1 MTARRFLT
9 LALLAALTAASPLQ
23 AQDQTQ
29 DAAAAQAAMAA
40 AATPGPV
47 HAFLADK
54 AGAWTVTTTM
64 WPAPGAEPMV
74 STMTSKSEMVLG
86 GRYLKEEFAGEVFG
100 LPFTGIGYTGYDNTT
115 GTITATWIDNMSTAT
130 MVMTG
135 KYAQAGDPL
144 EVAGSWTIHLTG
156 GEVFMRSVSTWQ
168 GHDRGHVDYYAITG
182 GLGEVKTMAMDYQR
196 VK

>member
-1 MTARRFLT
+1 MTARRFLM
-9 LALLAALTAASPLQ
+9 LALLAALAAASPMQ
-23 AQDQTQ
+23 AQDQNQ

-64 WPAPGAEPMV
+64 WPAPGAEPVV
-74 STMTSKSEMVLG
+74 STMTAKSEMVLG

-144 EVAGSWTIHLTG
+144 EVAGRMIDPATG

-168 GHDRGHVDYYAITG
+168 SHDRGHVDYYAVMG
-182 GLGEVKTMAMDYQR
+182 GMGEVKTMAMDYQR

>member
-1 MTARRFLT
+1 MTARRILM
-9 LALLAALTAASPLQ
+9 LALLAALAAASPLP

-54 AGAWTVTTTM
+54 AGEWTVTTTM
-64 WPAPGAEPMV
+64 WPAPGAEPIV
-74 STMTSKSEMVLG
+74 STMTAKSEMVLG

-135 KYAQAGDPL
+135 KYAQAGDPM
-144 EVAGSWTIHLTG
+144 EVAGRMIDPATG

-168 GHDRGHVDYYAITG
+168 GHDRGHVDYYAVTG
-182 GLGEVKTMAMDYQR
+182 GMGEVKTMAMDYQR